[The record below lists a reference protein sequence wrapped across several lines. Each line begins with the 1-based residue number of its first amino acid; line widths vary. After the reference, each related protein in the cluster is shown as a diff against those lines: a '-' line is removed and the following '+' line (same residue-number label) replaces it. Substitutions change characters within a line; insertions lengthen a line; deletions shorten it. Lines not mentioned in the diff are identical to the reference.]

1 MACVF
6 FASGTATGNARA
18 HQQQDQGRWSSSH
31 SMTSCPAW
39 SSGTVAGRRKRR
51 AREPP
56 PPQRRWRPWWPPLPA
71 RRRHTPRRDAHAAAN
86 RHYGYAER
94 GTHQVGRTAH
104 STASDGQ
111 DFPKQRFGGHQIT
124 LLGFRTTPTLR
135 LPRAAHRPSAA
146 RAPLPSRSPP
156 RKKSRYTNLHGIV

>member
-39 SSGTVAGRRKRR
+39 SSGRQTYTKSAGTATAATLVA
-51 AREPP
+51 AVV
-56 PPQRRWRPWWPPLPA
+56 A
-71 RRRHTPRRDAHAAAN
+71 ATPCSSAPHAAA
-86 RHYGYAER
+86 RRTRSRKPPLWLCRER

-146 RAPLPSRSPP
+146 RAPLPSKSPP
-156 RKKSRYTNLHGIV
+156 RKKSRYTNLHGIL